1 MARIVGKPQ
10 TAAGLNKFTSE
21 GSRIDGA
28 SSFNAAHFHFVADV
42 LGECT

>member
-1 MARIVGKPQ
+1 MGKPQ

-28 SSFNAAHFHFVADV
+28 SSFNTAYFHFVADV
-42 LGECT
+42 LGEYT